1 MKLANPLHYPL
12 AVLAGAGVLFVGV
25 RVADLPDYVA
35 IPSAIG
41 VAIAG
46 STYIQSRSR
55 HPQLKDI
62 KAVGAS
68 LSAQSRQLQAD
79 AVKLVRAGDRIDL
92 LAQVESIC
100 DRALS
105 LSLKIETLSLPQT
118 DESKTAEELA
128 RVQAKLTEV
137 RQKAKNSSGKIA
149 AYWKDLADTL
159 ESHATSLKEGKTVEE
174 ERVVALTSMAYKA
187 KAALQRLDNW
197 LKAPKESDDLAAIEL
212 ELQSLDTGF
221 DLLAGNIR

>member
-25 RVADLPDYVA
+25 RAVDLPPYVA

-46 STYIQSRSR
+46 STFIQSRSR
-55 HPQLKDI
+55 QPQLKDI

-68 LSAQSRQLQAD
+68 LSTQSRQLQAD
-79 AVKLVRAGDRIDL
+79 AVKLVRAADRIDL

-105 LSLKIETLSLPQT
+105 LSLKVETLSLPET
-118 DESKTAEELA
+118 DGSKTAEELA
-128 RVQAKLTEV
+128 RVEAKLTEV
-137 RQKAKNSSGKIA
+137 RQKAKTSTGKIA
-149 AYWKDLADTL
+149 VSWQELADTL
-159 ESHATSLKEGKTVEE
+159 TFHVNSLKEGKTVEE
-174 ERVVALTSMAYKA
+174 ERVIALTSTAYKA

-197 LKAPKESDDLAAIEL
+197 LKAPKESDEL
-212 ELQSLDTGF
+212 EAIDLEFQSLHTGF